1 MITAI
6 KGAVRRRAWLAL
18 AFTSLV
24 SSTLSAQEQRWFEV
38 EMLIFSQTPPAAL
51 KEHFSA
57 PVTPVKPG
65 RAYDLLTPL
74 LQADISALLTDLPL
88 CQQSAVEPFSLML
101 QHSLLLP
108 RAMPRS
114 LCIIE
119 LQPQPW
125 QLSHV
130 MQQRVL
136 NTTLPYPQQLA
147 AVITGSGEH
156 RNSPYL
162 ADAAALQFSDI
173 ASKIRRLPGNQ
184 ILLHTAWR
192 QAPVT
197 ERRAIASRWFAGTNY
212 SQQFDYW
219 GQPLATTITPALVSP
234 LDATMPLVP
243 ADDSRQD
250 EMLGNIE
257 LLLQQLQANS
267 QLPAAQNSQLDSI
280 SADSV
285 LTANQLPDQVWQLDG
300 LFKLHLDH
308 YLFVNTE
315 FNLRLPGQDKLNT
328 IYVRQSRRVISGEV
342 HYLDHPYL
350 GIVLQI
356 RRYEPPQPDTGTK
369 FEQQVLTE

>member
-1 MITAI
+1 MRTAI
-6 KGAVRRRAWLAL
+6 NSAVRRRALLAL
-18 AFTSLV
+18 ALTSLF
-24 SSTLSAQEQRWFEV
+24 SGKLSAQEQRWFEV

-74 LQADISALLTDLPL
+74 LQADISALLSDLPL
-88 CQQSAVEPFSLML
+88 CQQPAVEPFSLML
-101 QHSLLLP
+101 QHSLALP
-108 RAMPRS
+108 RTMPRS
-114 LCIIE
+114 LCVIE
-119 LQPQPW
+119 AQPKPW
-125 QLSHV
+125 QFSHV

-136 NTTLPYPQQLA
+136 NTTLPYPTQLA

-219 GQPLATTITPALVSP
+219 GQPLASDVMSDVVSP
-234 LDATMPLVP
+234 IDTSVSLV

-280 SADSV
+280 SADTV

-315 FNLRLPGQDKLNT
+315 FNLRQPGQDKLNT

-356 RRYEPPQPDTGTK
+356 RRYEPPQPDTGTEI
-369 FEQQVLTE
+369 EQQVLTE

>member
-1 MITAI
+1 MRTAI
-6 KGAVRRRAWLAL
+6 YGALRCRAILAL
-18 AFTSLV
+18 TFTALF
-24 SSTLSAQEQRWFEV
+24 SSVPSAQEQRWFEV

-51 KEHFSA
+51 QEQFSGQ
-57 PVTPVKPG
+57 VTPVKPG

-74 LQADISALLTDLPL
+74 LQTDISPLLTDLPL
-88 CQQSAVEPFSLML
+88 CQQPAVEPFSLLL
-101 QHSLLLP
+101 QQSLRLP
-108 RAMPRS
+108 RTMPRS

-119 LQPQPW
+119 AQPQPW

-130 MQQRVL
+130 MQQRIL
-136 NTTLPYPQQLA
+136 NTTLPYPQQLPS
-147 AVITGSGEH
+147 VITGKGEH
-156 RNSPYL
+156 QNTPYL
-162 ADAAALQFSDI
+162 ADTSALQFSDI

-212 SQQFDYW
+212 SKQFDYW
-219 GQPLATTITPALVSP
+219 GQPLQTAAQPELESTIDIASP
-234 LDATMPLVP
+234 VIV
-243 ADDSRQD
+243 ADDSNQD
-250 EMLGNIE
+250 DILSNIE

-267 QLPAAQNSQLDSI
+267 QLPATQNSPLDSI
-280 SADSV
+280 SADTV

-315 FNLRLPGQDKLNT
+315 FNLRQPGQEKLNT

-356 RRYEPPQPDTGTK
+356 RRYEPPQPDIEPES
-369 FEQQVLTE
+369 EQQVLTE

>member
-6 KGAVRRRAWLAL
+6 NSAVRRRALLAL
-18 AFTSLV
+18 ALTSLF
-24 SSTLSAQEQRWFEV
+24 SGKLSAQEQRWFEV

-88 CQQSAVEPFSLML
+88 CQQPAVEPFSLML
-101 QHSLLLP
+101 QHSLALP
-108 RAMPRS
+108 RTMPRS
-114 LCIIE
+114 LCVIE
-119 LQPQPW
+119 AQPKPW
-125 QLSHV
+125 QFSHV

-136 NTTLPYPQQLA
+136 NTTLPYPTQLA

-173 ASKIRRLPGNQ
+173 AGKIRRLPGNQ

-219 GQPLATTITPALVSP
+219 GQPLASDVMSDVVSP
-234 LDATMPLVP
+234 IDTSVLLV

-280 SADSV
+280 SADTV

-315 FNLRLPGQDKLNT
+315 FNLRQPGQDKLNT

-356 RRYEPPQPDTGTK
+356 RRYEPPQPDTGTEI
-369 FEQQVLTE
+369 EQQVLTE

>member
-1 MITAI
+1 MRTAI
-6 KGAVRRRAWLAL
+6 FGALRCRAILAL
-18 AFTSLV
+18 GLTSLF
-24 SSTLSAQEQRWFEV
+24 SNALSAQEQRWFEV

-51 KEHFSA
+51 QEQFTGQ
-57 PVTPVKPG
+57 VTPVKPG

-88 CQQSAVEPFSLML
+88 CQQ
-101 QHSLLLP
+101 
-108 RAMPRS
+108 R
-114 LCIIE
+114 I
-119 LQPQPW
+119 
-125 QLSHV
+125 
-130 MQQRVL
+130 L
-136 NTTLPYPQQLA
+136 NTTLPCPQRLA
-147 AVITGSGEH
+147 AVITGKGEH
-156 RNSPYL
+156 QNTPYL
-162 ADAAALQFSDI
+162 ADASALQFSDI

-219 GQPLATTITPALVSP
+219 GQPLQTAAQPELESTIDIASP
-234 LDATMPLVP
+234 VIV
-243 ADDSRQD
+243 ADDSDQD
-250 EMLGNIE
+250 DMLSNIE

-267 QLPAAQNSQLDSI
+267 QLPATQNSPLDSI
-280 SADSV
+280 SADTV

-315 FNLRLPGQDKLNT
+315 FNLRQPGQDKLNT

-356 RRYEPPQPDTGTK
+356 RRYEPPQPDI
-369 FEQQVLTE
+369 EAESEHQVLTE

>member
-6 KGAVRRRAWLAL
+6 KGAVRRRALLAL
-18 AFTSLV
+18 AFTSLF
-24 SSTLSAQEQRWFEV
+24 SSKLSAQEQRWFEI
-38 EMLIFSQTPPAAL
+38 EMLIFSQTPPATL
-51 KEHFSA
+51 QEQFSA

-88 CQQSAVEPFSLML
+88 CQQPAVEPFSIML
-101 QHSLLLP
+101 QHSLVLP
-108 RAMPRS
+108 RTMPRS
-114 LCIIE
+114 LCVIE
-119 LQPQPW
+119 AQPKPW

-136 NTTLPYPQQLA
+136 NTKLPYPQRLT

-173 ASKIRRLPGNQ
+173 ASKIRRLPGAQ

-219 GQPLATTITPALVSP
+219 GQPRASGDMPDLANLLDTTAPAML
-234 LDATMPLVP
+234 
-243 ADDSRQD
+243 ADDSTEN

-280 SADSV
+280 STDTV

-315 FNLRLPGQDKLNT
+315 FNLRQPGQDSLNT

-356 RRYEPPQPDTGTK
+356 RRYEPPQPDNGTQI
-369 FEQQVLTE
+369 EQQVLTE